1 MSPSSDHRVGTNGVL
16 RNFKEVW
23 NPQNCMTSVETTSM
37 YEAGGNLLW
46 ADMNLGAASRNSE
59 HVINEEPSMQQV
71 IDFAELFFHT

>member
-1 MSPSSDHRVGTNGVL
+1 
-16 RNFKEVW
+16 
-23 NPQNCMTSVETTSM
+23 MTSVETTNM

-71 IDFAELFFHT
+71 IGYAEQFVTLY